1 MSPSIREALAGFR
14 RAPVLTGLAAAMVG
28 LALFVVGLFGLSA
41 HNLEVALSRLEE
53 RVEVVVYLRDGT
65 LSREVDRATAE
76 LLATPAVAEV
86 RYVSKEE
93 ALEAAREEL
102 PEFGEVFTDLSVN
115 PLPASLEVRLQ
126 EEARTEATVERVAA
140 VARALPFVEDVTYGR
155 EWVERLFGLRRLAG
169 AGVTAFAVA
178 LAIVAALII
187 GAALRVAIHARR
199 DEIYIMRLVGA
210 RDGFIR
216 RPFLVEGGLAG
227 LLGGAL
233 AVALTFLVY
242 RLTRRFLFEVAWV
255 PASWVLGGL
264 AAGITLGVLASA
276 LSVRRHLREV

>member
-1 MSPSIREALAGFR
+1 MSQSIREAVAGFR

-28 LALFVVGLFGLSA
+28 LALFVVGLFGLAA
-41 HNLEVALSRLEE
+41 HNLQVALVELEE
-53 RVEVVVYLRDGT
+53 RVEVVVYLREGT
-65 LSREVDRATAE
+65 LSREVDLATSQ
-76 LLATPAVAEV
+76 LLAVPAVAEV
-86 RYVSKEE
+86 RYVSKED
-93 ALEAAREEL
+93 ALATAREEL

-115 PLPASLEVRLQ
+115 PLPASLEVRLR
-126 EEARTEATVERVAA
+126 EGARSEASVEAVAE
-140 VARALPFVEDVTYGR
+140 VARAMPFVEDVTYGR

-178 LAIVAALII
+178 LAAVAALII
-187 GAALRVAIHARR
+187 GAALRVAIFARR

-216 RPFLVEGGLAG
+216 RPFLLEGAFAGLAG
-227 LLGGAL
+227 GVF

-242 RLTRRFLFEVAWV
+242 RLSHRFLFEVSWV
-255 PASWVLGGL
+255 PLSWVLAGL
-264 AAGITLGVLASA
+264 TAGVALGVLSSA